1 MAESNVH
8 HVEVYRD
15 VTESRWR
22 WRAVARNGEIV
33 SEGQAHTREEDAARA
48 ARGVFGEDI
57 VIVRG
62 GRGGLSIPE
71 PAADPTTDEV
81 KEPK

>member
-1 MAESNVH
+1 MTESNVYR
-8 HVEVYRD
+8 VEVYRD

-33 SEGQAHTREEDAARA
+33 SEGQSHTREEDAARA

-62 GRGGLSIPE
+62 GRGSESSHE
-71 PAADPTTDEV
+71 PAADPVPD
-81 KEPK
+81 